1 MQLKNK
7 KFPILL
13 TGSTGLFGIN
23 FYMNSKNKQIYYLIH
38 KRKINLKNKVLVN
51 LEKKKEIVNFLKQ
64 KKIKTVIHAAS
75 FTSIDFIEK
84 NKKISFN
91 NIYKIT
97 NNISAACKEANTKLL
112 YISTDQLYSGCKK
125 KYFEYSKIS
134 PVNYYGYLKKI
145 SEEIVLKKSKNN
157 LILRTNFF
165 GFGTQYRKSFSDFII
180 NSLKD
185 KKKINL
191 ADDTFFSPVYVTT
204 LIKIIFKLIK
214 INANGIF
221 NISSDEKISKYNF
234 GKKISSKFKLNQN
247 LINRV
252 KLDDLNLVKRPKNMF
267 LVNNK
272 LKKKLKIKK
281 ISLDREIFKLRYDYM
296 KRIHIKNIKIT

>member
-7 KFPILL
+7 KFPIFL
-13 TGSTGLFGIN
+13 TGSSGLFGIN

-38 KRKINLKNKVLVN
+38 KRKINLKNKVSVN
-51 LEKKKEIVNFLKQ
+51 LEKKEEIVNFLKQ
-64 KKIKTVIHAAS
+64 NKIKTVIHAAS

-84 NKKISFN
+84 NKKISFK

-97 NNISAACKEANTKLL
+97 KNISVACKEANTKLV
-112 YISTDQLYSGCKK
+112 YISTDQLYSGLKK
-125 KYFEYSKIS
+125 KYFEYDKTS
-134 PVNYYGYLKKI
+134 PINYYGYLKKI
-145 SEEIVLKKSKNN
+145 SEEIVLINSKDN

-180 NSLKD
+180 GSLKY
-185 KKKINL
+185 KKKIHL
-191 ADDTFFSPVYVTT
+191 ADDTFFSPVYVKT

-234 GKKISSKFKLNQN
+234 GKKISSIFKLNQN

-252 KLDDLNLVKRPKNMF
+252 KLDDLNLVKRPKNMY

-272 LKKKLKIKK
+272 LKKRLKIKK

-296 KRIHIKNIKIT
+296 KRIHIRNKKII